1 MPIGIADRRDER
13 RKSSV
18 RFLDR
23 ASPPHVIT
31 LVLLAGVSAMSM
43 NVFLPSLPRMAAH
56 FGTDYA
62 LMQLSV
68 AIYLGMNALLQ
79 VFVGPIADLYGRR
92 PVIIGGLVLFLLA
105 TLGCI
110 YAPNVEIF
118 LAFRMAQAAVVTG
131 MVLSRAIVRDMFPPD
146 QAASMIGY
154 VTMGMSV
161 VPMLAPALGGWL
173 DELFGWQANF
183 WALLAIGVI
192 LFLLVWFD
200 LGETGQRGSISLL
213 AQFRQY
219 PELLT
224 SRRFWGYCLAS
235 AFSSGAFFAYLGGA
249 PYVGDRVFG
258 LDPAVLGAF
267 FGAPAVGYFLGNYL
281 SGRYSV
287 RFGINRMILAGT
299 LLCSGGMLASLALFE
314 LGLGNPYVFFGFMT
328 FVGLGNGLT
337 IPNATSG
344 MLSVRPHLAGTAS
357 GLGGAMMIGGGAAL
371 SALAGAV
378 LGDGRGAEPL
388 IVIMLAT
395 ALAGVA
401 AILFTIRRERQL
413 SGD

>member
-1 MPIGIADRRDER
+1 M
-13 RKSSV
+13 

-23 ASPPHVIT
+23 ATPPHLIT

-43 NVFLPSLPRMAAH
+43 NVFLPSLPNMAAH
-56 FGTDYA
+56 FRTDYA

-68 AIYLGMNALLQ
+68 AIYLGMNAVLQ
-79 VFVGPIADLYGRR
+79 IFVGPMADLYGRR
-92 PVIIGGLVLFLLA
+92 PVIIGGLAIFLLA

-110 YAPNVEIF
+110 HAPNVEIF

-131 MVLSRAIVRDMFPPD
+131 MVLSRAVVRDMFPPD

-173 DELFGWQANF
+173 DEMFGWQANF
-183 WALLAIGVI
+183 WALFGLGAVLLA
-192 LFLLVWFD
+192 LVWHD
-200 LGETGQRGSISLL
+200 LGETGQRGTISLL

-249 PYVGDRVFG
+249 PYVGAQVFG
-258 LDPAVLGAF
+258 LDPSTLGLF

-287 RFGINRMILAGT
+287 RVGINRMILAGT
-299 LLCSGGMLASLALFE
+299 LLCSGGMAASLALFE
-314 LGLGNPYVFFGFMT
+314 FGLANAYVFFGFMT
-328 FVGLGNGLT
+328 FVGLGNGMT

-357 GLGGAMMIGGGAAL
+357 GLGGAIMIGGGAAL

-378 LGDGRGAEPL
+378 LGEGSSAEPL
-388 IVIMLAT
+388 VVIMLTT

-401 AILFTIRRERQL
+401 AILYTIRRERAV
-413 SGD
+413 GGA